1 MVSKKNNYSAKDIE
15 VLEGLAPVRKRPG
28 MYIGGTDE
36 TAYHHL
42 ANEIIDNCMDEVVAG
57 EASEIT
63 VILNKNGSLTIMDN
77 GRGIPIDKHPKKNK
91 TALEVVM
98 TTLHSGGKF
107 KEDGVYTASAG
118 LHGVGLSVVNALSS
132 KMKVEVFKK
141 KKIYFQDYSRGKPL
155 NKLTQKGSSSI
166 TNGTRVTFLPDDE
179 IFGKDLKFIP
189 SRIYE
194 TCRNKAFLFK
204 GVKINWECDKSLLN
218 RKDSIPNKDTLFYPE
233 GLEQYLRSELEN
245 AKTIHDKPSSLK
257 GEFEEKKGK
266 VEFVIQ
272 WHDNKNN
279 FTRSFA
285 NTVPTVNG
293 GTHES
298 GFRAGIAKAIRK
310 NAKLKNNKTVIKA
323 SQDDIFNNASYI
335 VSVFIGNPEFE
346 GQTKNKLSSA
356 FVLKYCDQTASTLFE
371 DWLNRNAKAAKSII
385 TFIEEKIRERN
396 LYELNDNVERQ
407 TSFRKIRLPGKLADC
422 ASDKTEGTELF
433 IVEGDSAGGSAKQAR
448 DRYTQA
454 ILPLRGKILNV
465 KNSNTAKILANTE
478 ISNLLQALGCQRGKN
493 YNRKDLRYEKVI
505 IMTDAD
511 VDGDHISTL
520 LLTFFFVEMP
530 ELIKDGRLYMAVPP
544 LYKITT
550 GSQSYYVKD
559 DKEKDKL
566 IKNLKKNA
574 KVEISRFKGLGEM
587 MPAQLK
593 ETTMNKESRNLI
605 KVSVPTNKAK
615 YKVTSKL
622 VNDLMGKDA
631 DLRLKFISENAG
643 KSLNLDI

>member
-107 KEDGVYTASAG
+107 KEDGVYTTSAG

-155 NKLTQKGSSSI
+155 NKLIQKGSSSI
-166 TNGTRVTFLPDDE
+166 ANGTRVTFLPDDE

-310 NAKLKNNKTVIKA
+310 YAKLKNNKTVIKA

-335 VSVFIGNPEFE
+335 ISIFIGNPEFE

-356 FVLKYCDQTASTLFE
+356 FVLKYCDQTVSTLFE
-371 DWLNRNAKAAKSII
+371 DWLNRNAKATKSII
-385 TFIEEKIRERN
+385 SFIEEKIRERN

-511 VDGDHISTL
+511 VDVDHISTL

>member
-1 MVSKKNNYSAKDIE
+1 MVNKKNNYSAKDIE

-107 KEDGVYTASAG
+107 KEDGVYTTSAG

-155 NKLTQKGSSSI
+155 NKLIQKGSFSI

-310 NAKLKNNKTVIKA
+310 YAKLKNNKTVIKA

-346 GQTKNKLSSA
+346 GQTKNKLSSG

-385 TFIEEKIRERN
+385 SFIEEKIRERN

>member
-1 MVSKKNNYSAKDIE
+1 MVTKKNNYSAKDIE

-36 TAYHHL
+36 AAYHHL

-57 EASEIT
+57 QASEIT
-63 VILNKNGSLTIMDN
+63 VILNKNGSLTVMDN

-91 TALEVVM
+91 SALEVVM

-107 KEDGVYTASAG
+107 KEDGVYTTSAG

-132 KMKVEVFKK
+132 KMKVEIFKK
-141 KKIYFQDYSRGKPL
+141 KKIHFQEYSRGKPL
-155 NKLTQKGSSSI
+155 NKLTRKGTYPSPH
-166 TNGTRVTFLPDDE
+166 GTRVTFLPDDQ
-179 IFGKDLKFIP
+179 IFGKDLKFLPIK
-189 SRIYE
+189 IYE

-204 GVKINWECDKSLLN
+204 GVKIHWECDKSLLS
-218 RKDSIPNKDTLFYPE
+218 RKENIPNKDTLFYPE
-233 GLEQYLRSELEN
+233 GLEQYLKSELSN
-245 AKTIHDKPSSLK
+245 AKKIHDKICSLK
-257 GEFEEKKGK
+257 GDFQDKKGK
-266 VEFVIQ
+266 VELVIQ

-279 FTRSFA
+279 FTKSFA
-285 NTVPTVNG
+285 NTVPTSNG

-298 GFRAGIAKAIRK
+298 GFRGGVAKAIRK
-310 NAKLKNNKTVIKA
+310 YAKLKNNKTVIKA
-323 SQDDIFNNASYI
+323 SQEDIFSNASYI

-346 GQTKNKLSSA
+346 GQTKNKLSSS
-356 FVLKYCDQTASTLFE
+356 FVLKYCDQSVSILFE
-371 DWLNRNAKAAKSII
+371 DWLNRNSKAAKSIL

-465 KNSNTAKILANTE
+465 KNSNTAKILANNE
-478 ISNLLQALGCQRGKN
+478 IGNLLQALGCQRGNK
-493 YNRKDLRYEKVI
+493 YVRKDLRYEKII

-520 LLTFFFVEMP
+520 LLTFFFIEMP
-530 ELIKDGRLYMAVPP
+530 ELIKDGRLFMAVPP
-544 LYKITT
+544 LYKISSGIQTF
-550 GSQSYYVKD
+550 YVRD
-559 DKEKDKL
+559 DKAKDK
-566 IKNLKKNA
+566 IVKSFKKNA
-574 KVEISRFKGLGEM
+574 KIEIGRFKGLGEM

-593 ETTMNKESRNLI
+593 ETTMNKETRNLI
-605 KVSVPTNKAK
+605 KVSVPTNKVK

-622 VNDLMGKDA
+622 INDLMGKDA

-643 KSLNLDI
+643 KILNLDI

>member
-107 KEDGVYTASAG
+107 KEDGVYTTSAG

-155 NKLTQKGSSSI
+155 NKLIQKGSSSI

-310 NAKLKNNKTVIKA
+310 YAKLKNNKTVIKA

-335 VSVFIGNPEFE
+335 ISIFIGNPEFE

-356 FVLKYCDQTASTLFE
+356 FVLKYCDQTVSTLFE
-371 DWLNRNAKAAKSII
+371 DWLNRNSKAAKSII
-385 TFIEEKIRERN
+385 SFIEEKIRERN

>member
-1 MVSKKNNYSAKDIE
+1 MVNKKNNYSAKDIE

-63 VILNKNGSLTIMDN
+63 IILNKNGSLTIMDN

-107 KEDGVYTASAG
+107 KEDGVYTTSAG

-141 KKIYFQDYSRGKPL
+141 KKIYYQDYSRGKPL
-155 NKLTQKGSSSI
+155 NKLIQKGSSSI
-166 TNGTRVTFLPDDE
+166 TSGTRVTFLPDDE

-204 GVKINWECDKSLLN
+204 GVKINWECDKTLLN

-310 NAKLKNNKTVIKA
+310 YAKLKNNKTVIKA

-335 VSVFIGNPEFE
+335 ISIFIGNPEFE

-356 FVLKYCDQTASTLFE
+356 FVLKYCDQTVSTLFE

-385 TFIEEKIRERN
+385 SFIEEKIRERN

>member
-63 VILNKNGSLTIMDN
+63 TILNKNGSLTIMDN

-107 KEDGVYTASAG
+107 KEDGVYTTSAG

-155 NKLTQKGSSSI
+155 NKLIQKGSSSI

-310 NAKLKNNKTVIKA
+310 YAKLKNNKTVIKA

-335 VSVFIGNPEFE
+335 ISIFIGNPEFE

-356 FVLKYCDQTASTLFE
+356 FVLKYCDQTVSTLFE

-385 TFIEEKIRERN
+385 SFIEEKIRERN

>member
-98 TTLHSGGKF
+98 TPLHSGGKF
-107 KEDGVYTASAG
+107 KEDGVYTTSAG

-155 NKLTQKGSSSI
+155 NKLIQKGSSSI

-310 NAKLKNNKTVIKA
+310 YAKLKNNKTVIKA

-335 VSVFIGNPEFE
+335 ISIFIGNPEFE

-356 FVLKYCDQTASTLFE
+356 FVLKYCDQTVSTLFE

-385 TFIEEKIRERN
+385 SFIEEKIRERN

>member
-1 MVSKKNNYSAKDIE
+1 MVIKKNNYSAKDIE

-57 EASEIT
+57 EASEINVT
-63 VILNKNGSLTIMDN
+63 LNKNKSLTISDN

-107 KEDGVYTASAG
+107 KEDGAYTTSAG

-141 KKIYFQDYSRGKPL
+141 KKIFFQDYSRGKPL
-155 NKLTQKGSSSI
+155 NKLTQKGLAPI
-166 TNGTRVTFLPDDE
+166 TNGTRITFLPDDE
-179 IFGKDLKFIP
+179 IFGKELKFEP
-189 SRIYE
+189 SKVYE
-194 TCRNKAFLFK
+194 SCKNKAFLFK
-204 GVKINWECDKSLLN
+204 GVKVNWVCDKNLLN
-218 RKDSIPNKDTLFYPE
+218 RKDTTPSKETLFYPN
-233 GLEQYLRSELEN
+233 GLEEFLNIELEN
-245 AKTIHDKPSSLK
+245 AKKIHDKICFLK
-257 GEFEEKKGK
+257 SDFEDKKGK
-266 VEFVIQ
+266 VELVIQ

-279 FTRSFA
+279 FTKSFA
-285 NTVPTVNG
+285 NTVPTANG

-298 GFRAGIAKAIRK
+298 GFKSGIAKALRK
-310 NAKLKNNKTVIKA
+310 FAKSKNNKIVSKA
-323 SQDDIFNNASYI
+323 SQDDIFNNASYA
-335 VSVFIGNPEFE
+335 VSVFVNNPEFE

-356 FVLKYCDQTASTLFE
+356 FVLKYCDQTVSTLFE
-371 DWLNRNAKAAKSII
+371 DWLNRNSKATKLII
-385 TFIEEKIRERN
+385 NFIEEKIRERN
-396 LYELNDNVERQ
+396 LLELNENVERQ
-407 TSFRKIRLPGKLADC
+407 SSFRKIRLPGKLADC
-422 ASDKTEGTELF
+422 TSDKTEGTELF

-465 KNSNTAKILANTE
+465 KNSNTSKILANTE

-493 YNRKDLRYEKVI
+493 YNSKDLRYEKII

-520 LLTFFFVEMP
+520 LLTFFFIEMP
-530 ELIKDGRLYMAVPP
+530 ELIKDGRLFIAVPP

-550 GSQSYYVKD
+550 GNQSLYVKD
-559 DKEKDKL
+559 DIEKDKI
-566 IKNLKKNA
+566 IKTFKKNS
-574 KVEISRFKGLGEM
+574 KIEISRFKGLGEM

-593 ETTMNKESRNLI
+593 ETTMNKETRNLI
-605 KVSVPTNKAK
+605 KVTVPTNKVK
-615 YKVTSKL
+615 YKNTSTL
-622 VNDLMGKDA
+622 VNNLMGKDA

-643 KSLNLDI
+643 SSLNLDI

>member
-107 KEDGVYTASAG
+107 KEDGVYTTSAG

-155 NKLTQKGSSSI
+155 NKLIQKGSSSI

-310 NAKLKNNKTVIKA
+310 YAKLKNNKTVIKA

-356 FVLKYCDQTASTLFE
+356 FVLKYCDQTVSTLFE

-385 TFIEEKIRERN
+385 SFIEEKIRERN